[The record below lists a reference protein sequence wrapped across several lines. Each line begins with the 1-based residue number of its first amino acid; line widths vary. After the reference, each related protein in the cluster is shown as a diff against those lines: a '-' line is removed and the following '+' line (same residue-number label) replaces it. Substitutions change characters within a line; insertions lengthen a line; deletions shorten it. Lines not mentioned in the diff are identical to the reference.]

1 MLFEDNRG
9 NIFLIVSAVIVIAI
23 TGIFMY
29 SVRPRAVVIAK
40 GGEEEI
46 ILQHLKGVDLVWDEL
61 DISIAKEGDNGPNF
75 RDPTEASLVDE
86 NRTFEEAVSPFIEG
100 GEVSVVRDSQGQ
112 SLQTENEYIVIL
124 KHNPSGI
131 TITEMSVS
139 VKEDF
144 N

>member
-9 NIFLIVSAVIVIAI
+9 NIFLVISVVVVTII
-23 TGIFMY
+23 SGIFMY

-46 ILQHLKGVDLVWDEL
+46 ILQHLKGVDLFWDEL
-61 DISIAKEGDNGPNF
+61 KISVTTEGTGTDF

-86 NRTFEEAVSPFIEG
+86 NRTFDEAMPTFMEG
-100 GEVSVVRDSQGQ
+100 GELAIVKDSHGE
-112 SLQTENEYIVIL
+112 SLQIENDYLVIL
-124 KHNPSGI
+124 KHSASGI
-131 TITEMSVS
+131 NVTEMSLS

-144 N
+144 R

>member
-9 NIFLIVSAVIVIAI
+9 NIFLVISVLIVTIIS
-23 TGIFMY
+23 GIFML

-46 ILQHLKGVDLVWDEL
+46 ILQHLKGEDLVWSEL
-61 DISIAKEGDNGPNF
+61 EISITLGGKDNHYF

-86 NRTFEEAVSPFIEG
+86 NRTFKEAMPTFIEG
-100 GEVSVVRDSQGQ
+100 GEISIVEESHGKR
-112 SLQTENEYIVIL
+112 LNTENEYIVVL
-124 KHNPSGI
+124 KHSASGI
-131 TITEMSVS
+131 NITEMSVS

-144 N
+144 S